1 MLSYNSKST
10 ETNRIC
16 PFETLFRGSFISDAF
31 MGGNHVIQ
39 YNTIN
44 LYLYSY
50 IYIAIFIYIVTLVNY
65 TYHI

>member
-39 YNTIN
+39 YNTI
-44 LYLYSY
+44 
-50 IYIAIFIYIVTLVNY
+50 IFIYIV
-65 TYHI
+65 IFI